1 MRPLNSLL
9 FLMHPVPGGVM
20 VSGRQAA
27 CMSWKAGSFQNLRA
41 AGLWARK
48 RGLGR
53 SIGSYCIEALKKPPL
68 GGFGM
73 RMGGK
78 ASRALYQICH
88 QGLLL
93 VLTLPPG

>member
-1 MRPLNSLL
+1 MNVLEGWFFSEPARSR
-9 FLMHPVPGGVM
+9 FVG
-20 VSGRQAA
+20 A
-27 CMSWKAGSFQNLRA
+27 KAR
-41 AGLWARK
+41 
-48 RGLGR
+48 
-53 SIGSYCIEALKKPPL
+53 IGALYCIEALKKPPL

-73 RMGGK
+73 CMGGK

>member
-1 MRPLNSLL
+1 MRDGERPSSRLHVLEGWFFSEPARSR
-9 FLMHPVPGGVM
+9 FVG
-20 VSGRQAA
+20 A
-27 CMSWKAGSFQNLRA
+27 KAR
-41 AGLWARK
+41 
-48 RGLGR
+48 
-53 SIGSYCIEALKKPPL
+53 IGALYWLYCIEALKKPPL

-78 ASRALYQICH
+78 AGRVLYQICH